1 MSGEM
6 VGTLTFIFVVLSLL
20 ALALIGFVIYLV
32 IGTNDGSAPRCPG
45 CGGTRRTVV
54 YDRAG
59 VMSTRCPICDR

>member
-1 MSGEM
+1 M
-6 VGTLTFIFVVLSLL
+6 VGTLTIIFVVLSLL

-32 IGTNDGSAPRCPG
+32 LGTDESSPRCPG

-54 YDRAG
+54 HDRAG